1 MFGCRITLGVRHAFV
16 LFSEIVCVD
25 SEYIGRPPMSL
36 TDMMPDRAG
45 VKMTLWDWVK
55 FAGIALWN
63 LPALIASRPSVV
75 DERLA
80 SVSSAITSREISV

>member
-1 MFGCRITLGVRHAFV
+1 
-16 LFSEIVCVD
+16 
-25 SEYIGRPPMSL
+25 MSL

-63 LPALIASRPSVV
+63 LPALIASRPAVV

-80 SVSSAITSREISV
+80 SVSYTFRTCKISGSFLSFHLVLLAFKREENI